1 MKKILLTVAAIFI
14 MVSTSVFGMYGIVEN
29 AWIDFLVHG
38 NQFRARANQLGF
50 TLGNGTIKGTFGFK
64 ANTGLLGSIVGSGRY
79 NVLDAFNPTVSAG
92 IGYTSEMI
100 GVGVG
105 YNFTYVDKQKQV
117 HTPVLVLNALNNNL
131 RIAVPIQV
139 AVYERASGSTLK
151 YTDIGFN
158 NLQLRFFTGIDA
170 FNAIRVLAYYRSSR
184 WESKEF
190 NYLEEKMENFGLQ
203 LRFYFAKT
211 QVGNV
216 TVNPYLR
223 LEYHTSIHGGSLSGG
238 GDAFGNP
245 GGYGIA
251 DNVWTADYNTTGAP
265 HRIVVMPTLTL
276 TAKNDIITLYF
287 EPSIGYT
294 AVITEYAATKKTTHS
309 VAWGIYSELYI
320 RASDDLEFYVEA
332 GLNNLAKSV
341 SSGSAL
347 TFDGNCGITWYL
359 PSLN

>member
-1 MKKILLTVAAIFI
+1 MKKVLLTVAAIFI

-29 AWIDFLVHG
+29 GWIDFLVHG

-64 ANTGLLGSIVGSGRY
+64 ANTGLLGNLIGAGKFTG
-79 NVLDAFNPTVSAG
+79 LDAFNPTASAG

-105 YNFTYVDKQKQV
+105 YNFTYIDKEKQV

-131 RIAVPIQV
+131 RIAAPIQV
-139 AVYERASGSTLK
+139 AVYDRGSAK
-151 YTDIGFN
+151 HTDIGFN

-170 FNAIRVLAYYRSSR
+170 FNAIRVLAFYRNTK
-184 WESKEF
+184 WEYEGSKETI
-190 NYLEEKMENFGLQ
+190 ENFGLQ

-223 LEYHTSIHGGSLSGG
+223 LEYHTGIHGGNIATL
-238 GDAFGNP
+238 
-245 GGYGIA
+245 GYGVA
-251 DNVWTADYNTTGAP
+251 DDNFGINYNSTGAP

-287 EPSIGYT
+287 EPSLGYT
-294 AVITEYAATKKTTHS
+294 ANITEISAKKTTTHGL
-309 VAWGIYSELYI
+309 AWGIYSELYI
-320 RASDDLEFYVEA
+320 RASDDLEFYIEA
-332 GLNNLAKSV
+332 GVNNVDKYNM
-341 SSGSAL
+341 GNSAL
-347 TFDGNCGITWYL
+347 YFDGACGITWYL

>member
-1 MKKILLTVAAIFI
+1 MKKVLLTVAAIFI

-64 ANTGLLGSIVGSGRY
+64 ANTGLLGNIIGTGKFDSVT
-79 NVLDAFNPTVSAG
+79 DFNPTLSAG

-100 GVGVG
+100 GIGVG
-105 YNFTYVDKQKQV
+105 YNFTYIDKQKQV

-131 RIAVPIQV
+131 RIAAPIQV
-139 AVYERASGSTLK
+139 AVYDRGPIK
-151 YTDIGFN
+151 HTDIGFN

-170 FNAIRVLAYYRSSR
+170 FNAIRVLAYYRNTTAEWSDV
-184 WESKEF
+184 KTTV
-190 NYLEEKMENFGLQ
+190 ENFGLQ

-223 LEYHTSIHGGSLSGG
+223 LEYHTGIHGGNIGT
-238 GDAFGNP
+238 
-245 GGYGIA
+245 YGVA
-251 DNVWTADYNTTGAP
+251 DNNYSINDKATGAP

-276 TAKNDIITLYF
+276 SAENDIIKLYF
-287 EPSIGYT
+287 EPSLGYT
-294 AVITEYAATKKTTHS
+294 ANITEVAATKTTTHG

-320 RASDDLEFYVEA
+320 RASSDLEFYIEA
-332 GLNNLAKSV
+332 GVNNVDNTVNNRSLY
-341 SSGSAL
+341 
-347 TFDGNCGITWYL
+347 FDGACGITWYL